1 MEKLKNNVWNINNI
15 SELESDLD
23 INDLFTSDYYL
34 SSGDLSGIVEDME
47 YNGIELNRLIELTQN
62 GYGGSQ
68 WTIYKLSKMDNDYKN
83 MHILINNWI

>member
-1 MEKLKNNVWNINNI
+1 MEKLKNNVWYIDTL

-47 YNGIELNRLIELTQN
+47 YNGIELNRLIELTKN
-62 GYGGSQ
+62 GYGGSV
-68 WTIYKLSKMDNDYKN
+68 WTLYHIKN
-83 MHILINNWI
+83 EEMYILINNQI

>member
-1 MEKLKNNVWNINNI
+1 MNELKNNVCYIETL

-62 GYGGSQ
+62 GYGGSV
-68 WTIYKLSKMDNDYKN
+68 WTLYHIKN
-83 MHILINNWI
+83 EEMYILINNQF

>member
-34 SSGDLSGIVEDME
+34 SSGDLSGIIEDLE
-47 YNGIELNRLIELTQN
+47 YNGIELNRLIELTKN
-62 GYGGSQ
+62 GYGGSV
-68 WTIYKLSKMDNDYKN
+68 WTLYHIKN
-83 MHILINNWI
+83 EDMYILINNQV

>member
-1 MEKLKNNVWNINNI
+1 MEKLKNNVWYIGTL

-47 YNGIELNRLIELTQN
+47 YSGIELNRLIELTKN
-62 GYGGSQ
+62 GYGGSV
-68 WTIYKLSKMDNDYKN
+68 WTLYHVKN
-83 MHILINNWI
+83 EDMYILINNQI

>member
-1 MEKLKNNVWNINNI
+1 MNELKKNVWNINNI

-62 GYGGSQ
+62 DYGGSM
-68 WTIYKLSKMDNDYKN
+68 WSLYHIDNEELY
-83 MHILINNWI
+83 ILINNWI

>member
-1 MEKLKNNVWNINNI
+1 MEKLKNNVLYIETL

-47 YNGIELNRLIELTQN
+47 YNGIELNRLIELTKN
-62 GYGGSQ
+62 GYGGSM
-68 WTIYKLSKMDNDYKN
+68 WTLYHIKN
-83 MHILINNWI
+83 EEMYILINNQI

>member
-1 MEKLKNNVWNINNI
+1 MEKLKKNVWYIETL

-47 YNGIELNRLIELTQN
+47 YNGIELDRLIELTKN
-62 GYGGSQ
+62 GYGGSVR
-68 WTIYKLSKMDNDYKN
+68 TLYHIKN
-83 MHILINNWI
+83 EEMYILINNQI